1 MAVEVGR
8 ILEGKVT
15 GITNFGA
22 FVELEEGK
30 SGMVHI
36 SEVAPVYVE
45 KISDFL
51 EEGQTVKVKVLS
63 VDEESGKISLSIK
76 KATENNEKKQNRRAD
91 GGRKNFSNNYS
102 GKKGG
107 YNRNNGKPSS
117 QGSTASMTGP
127 GNFEWQPRKSDSGNF
142 EELMT
147 SFKKSSEE
155 KFSSMKKNSDIP
167 RRPRRNS
174 KP

>member
-51 EEGQTVKVKVLS
+51 EEGQTVKVKLNIQH
-63 VDEESGKISLSIK
+63 KTIFFISEILPIIAS
-76 KATENNEKKQNRRAD
+76 A
-91 GGRKNFSNNYS
+91 SCS
-102 GKKGG
+102 W
-107 YNRNNGKPSS
+107 SS
-117 QGSTASMTGP
+117 
-127 GNFEWQPRKSDSGNF
+127 
-142 EELMT
+142 LLYI
-147 SFKKSSEE
+147 SS
-155 KFSSMKKNSDIP
+155 S
-167 RRPRRNS
+167 
-174 KP
+174 

>member
-1 MAVEVGR
+1 MAVEVGS

-36 SEVAPVYVE
+36 SEVAPTFVT

-63 VDEESGKISLSIK
+63 VDDESGKISLSIK
-76 KATENNEKKQNRRAD
+76 KAMENNNDKKGNRRD
-91 GGRKNFSNNYS
+91 GGKRPFGDNSNGGRKVY
-102 GKKGG
+102 GRGG
-107 YNRNNGKPSS
+107 NKPR
-117 QGSTASMTGP
+117 QTTAPAPVTGP
-127 GNFEWQPRKSDSGNF
+127 GNFEWQPKKSDSGSF
-142 EELMT
+142 EDLMS

-155 KFSSMKKNSDIP
+155 KFSGMKKNNDAP
-167 RRPRRNS
+167 RRPRRNP
-174 KP
+174 KQ